1 MLSALGA
8 LHEGSHMLK
17 FLSRVVHH
25 RGRRES
31 RFAALGIAANP
42 AKFDRSGQILWHY
55 FFAIES
61 TAHCPIND
69 EVKGL
74 FIE

>member
-25 RGRRES
+25 QGRRES
-31 RFAALGIAANP
+31 RFAALGINADP

-55 FFAIES
+55 FAIES
-61 TAHCPIND
+61 TVHCHIND